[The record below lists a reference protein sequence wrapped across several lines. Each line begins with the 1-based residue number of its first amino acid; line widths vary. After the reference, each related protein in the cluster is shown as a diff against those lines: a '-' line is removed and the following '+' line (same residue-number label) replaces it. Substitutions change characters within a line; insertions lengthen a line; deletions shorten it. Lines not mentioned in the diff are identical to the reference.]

1 MTDKTQATPRSE
13 QETIISYDRELDQ
26 WHYYS
31 DVPKHNHKWSE
42 LVVNRTQFVE
52 RNGTIEVLEGTIQ
65 GTVSVR
71 KPIVMSE
78 ETRAKAA
85 ARFKAYRD
93 RKNEVTDDEQ

>member
-1 MTDKTQATPRSE
+1 MTPRSE

-31 DVPKHNHKWSE
+31 DVPKHNHKWAD
-42 LVVNRTQFVE
+42 L
-52 RNGTIEVLEGTIQ
+52 
-65 GTVSVR
+65 VR

-93 RKNEVTDDEQ
+93 RKNEVTDDEVS

>member
-1 MTDKTQATPRSE
+1 MTPRSE

-31 DVPKHNHKWSE
+31 DVPKHNRKWAD
-42 LVVNRTQFVE
+42 LVHNRTQFVE
-52 RNGTIEVLEGTIQ
+52 KNGTIEVIEGTIQ

-78 ETRAKAA
+78 EARAKAA
-85 ARFKAYRD
+85 ARFKEYRD
-93 RKNEVTDDEQ
+93 RMNEVTDDEQ